1 MLIGVFEFWH
11 LFFSYDFFGGWTV
24 ILIMYY
30 LLFLLD
36 VGDGSVYFASVIFIV
51 VNIGVFFDFFGF
63 GFWFGFAAGFGF
75 FGFFFMRGILGRV
88 VEFL

>member
-1 MLIGVFEFWH
+1 M
-11 LFFSYDFFGGWTV
+11 FFSYDFFGGWTV

-63 GFWFGFAAGFGF
+63 GF
-75 FGFFFMRGILGRV
+75 
-88 VEFL
+88 